1 MSFFVIVVVLVA
13 LMLVGVPVAVSMGI
27 TAIFGLI
34 SQGRAAVLTMA
45 AQRMFSGA
53 TSFTLLAVPF
63 FILAGQLMNTG
74 GVTDR
79 IFRFAR
85 AMSGHLWGGLGQVNI
100 VNSLIFSGMSGTA
113 VADAAGFG
121 LMEIKAMNDAGYDK
135 TFSASITAASSTIGP
150 IIPPSVPFVVYA
162 SITGT
167 SVGALFMAGIVPGL
181 LMGLALMA
189 GVYLVAKHRNYPR
202 HPRASLKELLQSF
215 LHAVPALICPFII
228 IGGIGSGV
236 FTPTEAGV
244 VASLYAMILGVIAYR
259 EIKVRD
265 IPRIM
270 WEAVRQSVNVLFII
284 AVAGF
289 FAWFLNYMRIPQ
301 MTIAQLTAV
310 TTNPYLMLLIM
321 LFIYLLLGCFIEGTA
336 IMYMTLP
343 IFMPILAQ
351 MGVNYI
357 QFGVVTVLALM
368 IGMITPPVGVC
379 LYAVS
384 SISGVEF
391 WALAK
396 ESVPYVI
403 GLVIVLLLVAFVP
416 QFTLWLPSLLGYL

>member
-1 MSFFVIVVVLVA
+1 MSFFVIVVVLLA
-13 LMLVGVPVAVSMGI
+13 LMVVGVPVAVSMGI

-34 SQGRAAVLTMA
+34 SEGRAAVLTMA
-45 AQRMFSGA
+45 AQRMFAGA

-135 TFSASITAASSTIGP
+135 PFSASITAASSTIGP

-189 GVYLVAKHRNYPR
+189 GVYFVAKHRNYPR

-259 EIKVRD
+259 EINVRD

-270 WEAVRQSVNVLFII
+270 WEAVKQSVNVLFII

-301 MTIAQLTAV
+301 MTIAQLTAL
-310 TTNPYLMLLIM
+310 TTSPYLMLLIM
-321 LFIYLLLGCFIEGTA
+321 LLTYLLLGFFIEGTA

-351 MGVNYI
+351 MGVNYV

-391 WALAK
+391 WALAR
-396 ESVPYVI
+396 ESVPYLI

-416 QFTLWLPSLLGYL
+416 QFSLWLPSLLGYL

>member
-368 IGMITPPVGVC
+368 IAMITPPVGVC